1 MSADLGSDFIFP
13 KDIDMT
19 LLHAI
24 FDPRLPS
31 DDSKRLP
38 SSNSAQKR
46 FAAEPKRCNDDL
58 SLKSGF
64 GIVSDAG
71 ASSSWAS
78 RPSTVCPC
86 LPRSRGHGMWLLSL
100 GAVPFIG

>member
-1 MSADLGSDFIFP
+1 MSADLCSDFLSP

-19 LLHAI
+19 PLHTI

-58 SLKSGF
+58 SLKIWIWHGF
-64 GIVSDAG
+64 
-71 ASSSWAS
+71 
-78 RPSTVCPC
+78 
-86 LPRSRGHGMWLLSL
+86 
-100 GAVPFIG
+100 

>member
-1 MSADLGSDFIFP
+1 MSADLCSDFLSP

-19 LLHAI
+19 PLHTI
-24 FDPRLPS
+24 LDPRLPS
-31 DDSKRLP
+31 DDSQRLP
-38 SSNSAQKR
+38 SSNSAQKSV
-46 FAAEPKRCNDDL
+46 AAEPKRCNDDL

-78 RPSTVCPC
+78 RPSTACPC
-86 LPRSRGHGMWLLSL
+86 LPRNRGHGMLLL
-100 GAVPFIG
+100 LLRAVPFIG